1 MSLRN
6 IVSINLKVII
16 FFLNNLLYIN
26 MNNKI
31 INPLTGKYV
40 NIDSNEGR
48 EIINYYT
55 HRY

>member
-1 MSLRN
+1 
-6 IVSINLKVII
+6 
-16 FFLNNLLYIN
+16 

-55 HRY
+55 NTGIDFFIGGEPNLKEQ